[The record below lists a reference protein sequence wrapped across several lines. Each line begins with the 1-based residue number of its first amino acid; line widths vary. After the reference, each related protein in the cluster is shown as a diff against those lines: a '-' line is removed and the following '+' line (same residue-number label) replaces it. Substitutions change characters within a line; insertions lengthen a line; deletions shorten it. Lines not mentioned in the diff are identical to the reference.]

1 MARGY
6 IAEFWIQ
13 FYSFAFWFFSFSI
26 ADEKRLQ
33 EQNDTGKRI
42 RPNLQRVGSSDLAEK
57 ILELK
62 EALVSS
68 RSSSFKSRRPSGEMN
83 AKSVLLRRTVS
94 MDEVNKLRRTDEEC
108 TSPLNDSKHKRNKI
122 QELLKPLEEEKHN
135 NPASNLRRSVSEN
148 ALYASPQNA
157 DEHIKPFSSII
168 RRFSQRGVIEK
179 ETACDLVMEDPVNLE
194 TASSDKKHEQPSISS
209 LADEEVASVSKND
222 TLSTK
227 HYPDRHAVRSPREA
241 VMEEAEQLSSV
252 LGKMLDTLGSS
263 TDSERESDL
272 EKEEKKE
279 SEKGKVTETIAD
291 EYKDEELEALCKT
304 LNSIIEDNSSE
315 SSSEGGN
322 DNITTEKGY
331 NLRKADVG
339 HKNAFKPPIH
349 PTRKTAQKL
358 EKTKSLDS
366 VEKPNQSSMTN
377 GHLNRERVTKAKSVD
392 VASLTS
398 DRKPQ
403 EKLASESRQNIS
415 KMVPKTATDRR
426 ESSVKTRAQRQ
437 RELNNSRL
445 SEATNRKGIVSNK
458 QQSSVGAR
466 PPAGKRPASKAK
478 SVDMDRPRTRHVA
491 IKSKSLDLQENGTK
505 ATGRSQPKTRP
516 GRYSSGED
524 EKKPSRTRN
533 VERKRIQPA
542 RQNSG
547 NRKKRASL
555 TSNSKNQ
562 RRKSSTE
569 ENETGEEL
577 GISKAS
583 QEERHVETK
592 QNVVNTEA
600 APEIENLTLSNLC
613 KASQEECHVEIEP
626 NIVNTDVASRI
637 EKLTLNNQAL
647 QEQSK
652 TNSYSDQ
659 AKNSKAESIEENVPE
674 SAIWESEDVSQH
686 NQTLPADLDNND
698 AVLVENH
705 DEVVKVS
712 KEIESRYG
720 IISLQPN
727 GDVSKG
733 TDCESEVELSQ
744 PKQQLPSD
752 SKLCTL
758 DQDGEQPLNV
768 EEDECVD
775 DTDSRIK
782 EGGNPNVAESANT
795 NCTQSQPSDRKMTLL
810 DIGKQQSKERL
821 ARKEEVSLSLQER
834 KQLILEAA
842 VSQPRSKP
850 ANKRR
855 SILQIKNRND
865 GNLVKNKKETFEK
878 PNVTHTASKDSE
890 DKSPKRRHFRFHH
903 RRKKSF
909 EVSNE
914 QLDVVPEDNEA
925 EPDENTNGIIPTK
938 TAQDARLHNGIT
950 AEPKTDS
957 EKLENNGGKE
967 KNRSPIKISPFQ
979 LRFTKRKGSYDLEKR
994 ASTGSVGSL
1003 EQFPGEYE

>member
-1 MARGY
+1 M
-6 IAEFWIQ
+6 
-13 FYSFAFWFFSFSI
+13 
-26 ADEKRLQ
+26 Q
-33 EQNDTGKRI
+33 EQNDTGKGT
-42 RPNLQRVGSSDLAEK
+42 RPNLQRATSSDLAEK

-68 RSSSFKSRRPSGEMN
+68 RSSSVKSRRPSGEMN
-83 AKSVLLRRTVS
+83 AKSTFLRRTVS

-108 TSPLNDSKHKRNKI
+108 TSPLKDSKHRRNKF
-122 QELLKPLEEEKHN
+122 QKLLKPLEEEKHSK
-135 NPASNLRRSVSEN
+135 PASNLRRSVSEN
-148 ALYASPQNA
+148 ALYASLQNA
-157 DEHIKPFSSII
+157 DEHTQPFSSII
-168 RRFSQRGVIEK
+168 RRFSQRGVIEND
-179 ETACDLVMEDPVNLE
+179 TACDLVMEDPGNLE
-194 TASSDKKHEQPSISS
+194 TTSSDKRHEQRSISS
-209 LADEEVASVSKND
+209 LADEEVANVSKND
-222 TLSTK
+222 TLSAK
-227 HYPDRHAVRSPREA
+227 QHPDRHAVRSPREV

-252 LGKMLDTLGSS
+252 LGNMLDTLGSS

-279 SEKGKVTETIAD
+279 SKNGKVTETITD
-291 EYKDEELEALCKT
+291 EYKDEELEALCET
-304 LNSIIEDNSSE
+304 LNSIILDNTSE

-331 NLRKADVG
+331 NLCKADVG
-339 HKNAFKPPIH
+339 HKNALKPPIH

-358 EKTKSLDS
+358 GKTKSLDS

-403 EKLASESRQNIS
+403 EKMASESRQNTS
-415 KMVPKTATDRR
+415 KVVPKIATNRR

-445 SEATNRKGIVSNK
+445 SETTNRKGIVSNK

-466 PPAGKRPASKAK
+466 PPAGKRSASKSK
-478 SVDMDRPRTRHVA
+478 SVDMDRPRTRHVVL
-491 IKSKSLDLQENGTK
+491 KSKSLDLQENGIK
-505 ATGRSQPKTRP
+505 ATGRSQPKTRL
-516 GRYSSGED
+516 GRSSGSED
-524 EKKPSRTRN
+524 EKNPPRTRN

-547 NRKKRASL
+547 NKKKHASL
-555 TSNSKNQ
+555 ASNSKNQ

-577 GISKAS
+577 GISKVS
-583 QEERHVETK
+583 QEERHVEMK
-592 QNVVNTEA
+592 QNVVNTEV
-600 APEIENLTLSNLC
+600 APEIENLTLSNLS
-613 KASQEECHVEIEP
+613 KASQEERHVEIEP
-626 NIVNTDVASRI
+626 NTVNSKVASGI
-637 EKLTLNNQAL
+637 EKLTLSNQVL
-647 QEQSK
+647 QEQNK
-652 TNSYSDQ
+652 TTSHSDQ

-674 SAIWESEDVSQH
+674 SAIWESEDISQH
-686 NQTLPADLDNND
+686 NQTVLADLDNDD
-698 AVLVENH
+698 AILVENH
-705 DEVVKVS
+705 DEFVKVS

-720 IISLQPN
+720 IISPQPN
-727 GDVSKG
+727 GDISKG
-733 TDCESEVELSQ
+733 TDGENEVELSQ

-752 SKLCTL
+752 SKLRKL
-758 DQDGEQPLNV
+758 DQDSEQPLNV

-782 EGGNPNVAESANT
+782 EDGNPNVSESANT
-795 NCTQSQPSDRKMTLL
+795 DWTQSQPSDRKMTLL

-821 ARKEEVSLSLQER
+821 ARKEEVTRSLEER

-842 VSQPRSKP
+842 VSQPKSKP

-878 PNVTHTASKDSE
+878 PNMTHTATKGSE
-890 DKSPKRRHFRFHH
+890 DKSPKRRHFRFNH

-925 EPDENTNGIIPTK
+925 EFDENTNGIIPTK
-938 TAQDARLHNGIT
+938 TAQDARLHNGIP
-950 AEPKTDS
+950 AEPKTDG
-957 EKLENNGGKE
+957 EKLENNVGKE

-994 ASTGSVGSL
+994 TSTGSVGS
-1003 EQFPGEYE
+1003 

>member
-33 EQNDTGKRI
+33 EQNDAGKGI
-42 RPNLQRVGSSDLAEK
+42 RPNLQRVGSSELAEK

-94 MDEVNKLRRTDEEC
+94 MDEVNKLRRTGEEC
-108 TSPLNDSKHKRNKI
+108 TSPLKGSKDRRNKI
-122 QELLKPLEEEKHN
+122 QKLLKPLEEEKHN

-179 ETACDLVMEDPVNLE
+179 ETACDLVMEDPVKVE
-194 TASSDKKHEQPSISS
+194 TASSGKKHEQPSISS

-227 HYPDRHAVRSPREA
+227 QYPDRHAVRSPRWA

-252 LGKMLDTLGSS
+252 LGNMLDTLGSS

-291 EYKDEELEALCKT
+291 EYKDEELEALCET
-304 LNSIIEDNSSE
+304 LNSIIEDSTSE

-331 NLRKADVG
+331 NLRKVDVG

-349 PTRKTAQKL
+349 PIRKTAQKL
-358 EKTKSLDS
+358 GKTKSLDS

-445 SEATNRKGIVSNK
+445 SEAINRKGIVSNK

-491 IKSKSLDLQENGTK
+491 IK
-505 ATGRSQPKTRP
+505 ATERRQPKTRP

-524 EKKPSRTRN
+524 EKKPPRTRN

-547 NRKKRASL
+547 NRKKRTSL

-583 QEERHVETK
+583 QEERHVEMK
-592 QNVVNTEA
+592 QNVVNTEV

-613 KASQEECHVEIEP
+613 KDSQEERHVEIEP
-626 NIVNTDVASRI
+626 NIVNTEVASGI

-647 QEQSK
+647 QEQNK

-686 NQTLPADLDNND
+686 SQTLPADLDNND
-698 AVLVENH
+698 AILVENH

-727 GDVSKG
+727 GNVSKG
-733 TDCESEVELSQ
+733 TDCENEVELSQ

-758 DQDGEQPLNV
+758 DQDSEQPLNV

-795 NCTQSQPSDRKMTLL
+795 DCTQSQPSDRKMTLL

-821 ARKEEVSLSLQER
+821 ARKEVSLSLEER
-834 KQLILEAA
+834 KLLILEAA

-903 RRKKSF
+903 WRKKSF

-957 EKLENNGGKE
+957 EKLENNVGKE